1 MGMWFGLVCGLC
13 LLVVLLVVLLVLLVV
28 SIGAIGDMYGGGTF
42 MCVAQLLPNWLGWKW
57 GLDDMGTCERYG

>member
-1 MGMWFGLVCGLC
+1 M
-13 LLVVLLVVLLVLLVV
+13 V

-42 MCVAQLLPNWLGWKW
+42 MCVAQLLPKWLVWKW